1 MKRLFAAIKTE
12 PDLVFLQKYGELRA
26 ALRHESIKWVQEQ
39 SVHVTLHF
47 FGETDEQRIPLIC
60 KTLKEVAE
68 TTNSFMLRLEG
79 LGIFGSV
86 YAPRVIWTGLA
97 PQKEILELMKRVK
110 AGLAASGFEIDQQNL
125 VPHLTLGRIKM
136 LQDKV
141 LFQRVI
147 ERYKDLS
154 SAGEMAGKMILFE
167 SILKPSGPVYTV
179 QQAFPFKH
187 QSP

>member
-1 MKRLFAAIKTE
+1 
-12 PDLVFLQKYGELRA
+12 
-26 ALRHESIKWVQEQ
+26 
-39 SVHVTLHF
+39 
-47 FGETDEQRIPLIC
+47 
-60 KTLKEVAE
+60 
-68 TTNSFMLRLEG
+68 
-79 LGIFGSV
+79 
-86 YAPRVIWTGLA
+86 
-97 PQKEILELMKRVK
+97 
-110 AGLAASGFEIDQQNL
+110 
-125 VPHLTLGRIKM
+125 M

>member
-12 PDLVFLQKYGELRA
+12 PDLVFLQKYSELRA

-60 KTLKEVAE
+60 KTLIEVAE

-79 LGIFGSV
+79 LAVFGSA

-110 AGLAASGFEIDQQNL
+110 AGLAASGFETDRQNL
-125 VPHLTLGRIKM
+125 VPHLTLGRIKT

-154 SAGEMAGKMILFE
+154 STSEMAGKMILFE
-167 SILKPSGPVYTV
+167 SVLKASGPVYTV
-179 QQAFPFKH
+179 QQVFPFKH